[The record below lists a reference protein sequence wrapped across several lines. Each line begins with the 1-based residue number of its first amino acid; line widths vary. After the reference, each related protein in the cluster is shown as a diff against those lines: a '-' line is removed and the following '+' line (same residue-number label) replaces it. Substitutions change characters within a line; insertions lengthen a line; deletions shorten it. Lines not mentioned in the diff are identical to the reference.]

1 MVVSRDFN
9 IAAFAAVLCL
19 PALAGAQIVVLDQQP
34 QSVQSIQA
42 QITDNGCV
50 VAQTPITRSIADDFV
65 VTASVAV
72 TTVRW
77 LGFYDRPE
85 APRDPEVFRILFHTN
100 IPGDLPGPVVAQPLL
115 TVTQQLMSLPGSTSV
130 YSFEATFD
138 PLTLAPGTYWIE
150 LFETDDSTDDCF
162 GWMYGANN
170 DAVRGR
176 LGTVASDDG
185 APGVTWAAQ
194 NPALVPAFDVQIFGQ
209 IPEVEATAIPALDG
223 IGLALLAGALGLMGT
238 VALRSM
244 RRR

>member
-34 QSVQSIQA
+34 QS
-42 QITDNGCV
+42 TDNGCV

-100 IPGDLPGPVVAQPLL
+100 VPGDLPGPVVAQPIL
-115 TVTQQLMSLPGSTSV
+115 TVTQQLMSLP
-130 YSFEATFD
+130 
-138 PLTLAPGTYWIE
+138 
-150 LFETDDSTDDCF
+150 
-162 GWMYGANN
+162 
-170 DAVRGR
+170 
-176 LGTVASDDG
+176 
-185 APGVTWAAQ
+185 
-194 NPALVPAFDVQIFGQ
+194 
-209 IPEVEATAIPALDG
+209 
-223 IGLALLAGALGLMGT
+223 
-238 VALRSM
+238 
-244 RRR
+244 